1 MIFSDPRTARTINR
15 LRVLNGVYQYETIS
29 RAGLSRELVIN
40 KVSISE
46 IVSALLTEGLI
57 EEAGKVSGAVGRQP
71 IMLRIVKQAKYVL
84 CIDIGLK
91 NTVLGISNM
100 LGELVRFERS
110 PTPNFLDPDDLADY
124 IAGAV
129 QKLTGRF
136 KSPERILGCA
146 VSLHASIDSEKGILI
161 HAPDWGWE
169 NINLYKLI
177 NKRLKLPII
186 VDSNVRS
193 MLLAERWFGDIDPD
207 KTVFYINWGQKIGSA
222 QMSGNTILSANSE
235 FGHTPVTIQKSCF
248 CGKKGCLEASAGG
261 WSLQEQGNLIL
272 GTFDKTVRQLYK
284 HRDTH
289 PELAALFRD
298 AAVSMG
304 QSAAFAANIVSPDT
318 IVIGGGL
325 SVIDDLY
332 FRIMNETFSLYAA
345 PRTRSKP
352 SLLIV
357 RSKLGDRAGILG
369 AAALGLNAFM
379 YKRSQLD
386 TLSASGSA
394 FSM

>member
-15 LRVLNGVYQYETIS
+15 LRVLNGVYQSETIS

-46 IVSALLTEGLI
+46 IVSGLLSEGLI

-91 NTVLGISNM
+91 NTVFGISNM

-110 PTPNFLDPDDLADY
+110 PTPNFLDPDDLADF

-129 QKLTGRF
+129 QKLTRRF
-136 KSPERILGCA
+136 RNPERILGCA
-146 VSLHASIDSEKGILI
+146 VSLHASIDSEKGILLN
-161 HAPDWGWE
+161 APDWGWE

-177 NKRLKLPII
+177 KKQINLPII

-193 MLLAERWFGDIDPD
+193 MLLAERWFGDIDLD

-235 FGHTPVTIQKSCF
+235 FGHTPVSKQTLCF
-248 CGKKGCLEASAGG
+248 CGKTGCLEASAGG
-261 WSLQEQGNLIL
+261 WSLQEKGNSIL
-272 GTFDKTVRQLYK
+272 GTFNETVRQLYK
-284 HRDTH
+284 NVDSH
-289 PELAALFRD
+289 PALAALFRD
-298 AAVSMG
+298 AAISMG
-304 QSAAFAANIVSPDT
+304 QSAAVAANIVSPDT
-318 IVIGGGL
+318 IIIGGGL
-325 SVIDDLY
+325 SVIDDSY
-332 FRIMNETFSLYAA
+332 FRIMNETFSFNAA
-345 PRTRSKP
+345 PRTRSR
-352 SLLIV
+352 STLLII

-369 AAALGLNAFM
+369 AAALGLNTFM

-386 TLSASGSA
+386 TLAVADNA
-394 FSM
+394 F

>member
-15 LRVLNGVYQYETIS
+15 LRVLNGIYQSETIS

-46 IVSALLTEGLI
+46 IVEGLLKEGLL

-71 IMLRIVKQAKYVL
+71 TLLRIVKQAKYVL

-100 LGELVRFERS
+100 IGELVRFERA
-110 PTPNFLDPDDLADY
+110 PTPNFLDPEDLADF
-124 IAGAV
+124 ITGTAK
-129 QKLTGRF
+129 KLTGRF
-136 KSPERILGCA
+136 RSPERILGCA
-146 VSLHASIDSEKGILI
+146 VSLHASIDTEKGIILN
-161 HAPDWGWE
+161 APDWGWE
-169 NINLYKLI
+169 NINLFKLI
-177 NKRLKLPII
+177 KKRLNLSVV

-193 MLLAERWFGDIDPD
+193 MLLAERWFGDIDLD
-207 KTVFYINWGQKIGSA
+207 KSVFYINWGQKIGTA

-235 FGHTPVTIQKSCF
+235 FGHTPVTKQAACF
-248 CGKKGCLEASAGG
+248 CGKTGCLEASAGG
-261 WSLQEQGNLIL
+261 WSLQEQGNTIL

-284 HRDTH
+284 RIDTH
-289 PELAALFRD
+289 TGLAALFKD
-298 AAVSMG
+298 AAISMG
-304 QSAAFAANIVSPDT
+304 QSVAYAANIVSPDT

-332 FRIMNETFSLYAA
+332 YRVMNETFSLFAA
-345 PRTRSKP
+345 PRTRS

-357 RSKLGDRAGILG
+357 RSKLGDRAGVLG

-386 TLSASGSA
+386 KLAAADSV
-394 FSM
+394 F